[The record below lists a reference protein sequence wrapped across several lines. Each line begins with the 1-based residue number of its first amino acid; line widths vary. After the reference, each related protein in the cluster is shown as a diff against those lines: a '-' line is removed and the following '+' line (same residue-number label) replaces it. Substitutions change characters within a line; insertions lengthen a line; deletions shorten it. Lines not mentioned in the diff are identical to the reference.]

1 MLALILSAFIM
12 QHRFSIFFGFY
23 DRGGPVGGECVRI
36 LYFTIFWFCCQCA
49 TQFSAPNET
58 QFEVAV
64 GAKLPQDWLRG
75 SLWDAKSKARCSSML
90 CLPIN
95 GLRWSVS
102 LLLIRQSDN
111 VVNSTSDEVG

>member
-1 MLALILSAFIM
+1 MRSDPLLHDFLVLLSVRDTILGAK
-12 QHRFSIFFGFY
+12 R
-23 DRGGPVGGECVRI
+23 D
-36 LYFTIFWFCCQCA
+36 TI
-49 TQFSAPNET
+49 
-58 QFEVAV
+58 EVAV

>member
-1 MLALILSAFIM
+1 MRSDPLLHDFLVLLSVRDTILGAK
-12 QHRFSIFFGFY
+12 R
-23 DRGGPVGGECVRI
+23 D
-36 LYFTIFWFCCQCA
+36 TI
-49 TQFSAPNET
+49 
-58 QFEVAV
+58 EVAV

-111 VVNSTSDEVG
+111 VVNSMSDEVG

>member
-1 MLALILSAFIM
+1 VRSDPLLHDFLVLLSVRDTILGAK
-12 QHRFSIFFGFY
+12 R
-23 DRGGPVGGECVRI
+23 D
-36 LYFTIFWFCCQCA
+36 TI
-49 TQFSAPNET
+49 
-58 QFEVAV
+58 EVAV

-111 VVNSTSDEVG
+111 FVNSTSDEVG

>member
-1 MLALILSAFIM
+1 VRSDPLLHDFLVLLSVRDTILGAK
-12 QHRFSIFFGFY
+12 R
-23 DRGGPVGGECVRI
+23 D
-36 LYFTIFWFCCQCA
+36 TI
-49 TQFSAPNET
+49 
-58 QFEVAV
+58 EVAV

-102 LLLIRQSDN
+102 LLLIRQFDN
-111 VVNSTSDEVG
+111 VVNSMSDEVG

>member
-1 MLALILSAFIM
+1 VRSDPLLHDFLVLLSVRDTILGAK
-12 QHRFSIFFGFY
+12 R
-23 DRGGPVGGECVRI
+23 D
-36 LYFTIFWFCCQCA
+36 TI
-49 TQFSAPNET
+49 
-58 QFEVAV
+58 EVAV

-111 VVNSTSDEVG
+111 VVNSMSDEVG

>member
-1 MLALILSAFIM
+1 VRSDPLLHDFLVLLSVRDTILGAK
-12 QHRFSIFFGFY
+12 R
-23 DRGGPVGGECVRI
+23 D
-36 LYFTIFWFCCQCA
+36 TI
-49 TQFSAPNET
+49 
-58 QFEVAV
+58 EVAV

-102 LLLIRQSDN
+102 LLLICQSDN
-111 VVNSTSDEVG
+111 VVNSMSDEVG